1 MHIALLGDS
10 TLDNKVYTGG
20 APSVTEHLND
30 LLPNGSRA
38 SLVAVDG
45 AQVRDIPYQLDTC
58 PPEATHIVLSVGGN
72 DAAMGIGLL
81 SQSARTVG
89 DVLSVLHEATER
101 FDAAYRS
108 ALQKVVAT
116 GLPVTV
122 CAVYNGNFPD
132 EISGVAGQ
140 AIGASQAIVSTA
152 LRLWNDRIIQ
162 AALDHTCPVID
173 LRRVC
178 TEPSDFTRQIEP
190 SAQGGRTIAEALFRS
205 LTEPNAFFVGLGPTR

>member
-58 PPEATHIVLSVGGN
+58 PSEATHIVLSVGGN
-72 DAAMGIGLL
+72 DAAMDIGLL

-89 DVLSVLHEATER
+89 EALSVLHEATER
-101 FDAAYRS
+101 FDAAYQS

-122 CAVYNGNFPD
+122 CAVYNGNFPEAARTVD
-132 EISGVAGQ
+132 PPQ
-140 AIGASQAIVSTA
+140 AVVSTA

-205 LTEPNAFFVGLGPTR
+205 LTEPDVFFDDMGPCR

>member
-10 TLDNKVYTGG
+10 TLDNKAYTSG
-20 APSVTEHLND
+20 APSVTDHLND
-30 LLPNGSRA
+30 LLPEAHRA

-45 AQVRDIPYQLDTC
+45 AKVRDIPYQLDTC

-72 DAAMGIGLL
+72 DAVTDIGLL

-89 DVLSVLHEATER
+89 EALSVLHEATER

-122 CAVYNGNFPD
+122 CAVYNGNFP
-132 EISGVAGQ
+132 EAAG
-140 AIGASQAIVSTA
+140 GRGPRQAIVSTA
-152 LRLWNDRIIQ
+152 LRLWNDRTIQ
-162 AALDHTCPVID
+162 AAIDYKCPVID

-178 TEPSDFTRQIEP
+178 TEPSDFTLQIEP
-190 SAQGGRTIAEALFRS
+190 NAQGGRTIAEALFRS
-205 LTEPNAFFVGLGPTR
+205 LTEPDAFFVGMGPTR